1 MKKIITKASG
11 LVIACTTPLAM
22 GFTFETETLN
32 GSFDST
38 ITAGMGLRTESRGCN
53 LINQGP
59 TGHNAPSGC
68 LAQSSGVADQGDL
81 NYDRG
86 DMFTNYLKGTH
97 ELLLKMPE
105 DITFMARG
113 TWIRDFAA
121 TDTTGT
127 LSFNT
132 PESVGSNGLSD
143 DARDDLAFKARLL
156 DLWVSKGF
164 DVGGQ
169 RVRARLGNQVIN
181 WGESLFVAGGI
192 NNTNAYDY
200 QALARPGVQL
210 KEAVLPAPM
219 LSVASGLGS
228 GVNVEAYYQFRWN
241 KSELPPVG
249 SYWSTTNALGEGRG
263 DYGFSE
269 KDARDS
275 GQWGLSLRWQPE
287 DSDVAYGFYVMR
299 YHDKLPS
306 LRVAILDPNTFAA
319 APTWEYQEDRMMY
332 GISANMPIG
341 DWAVGTELSYR
352 PKDSVML
359 NPVIDL
365 CTGNGGKCWKDEKK
379 FQWHLTGLYSF
390 SQDAHLDYVTFNHRL
405 EKEIR
410 QRFEDGDFEIQIIGF
425 AKQIGDIAD
434 GASAVLEF
442 CLLALLL
449 TAGAVYWY
457 CHSLRFTLLALVC
470 SLASL
475 VWQFGSLR
483 LLGYGLDPLAVL
495 VPFLVF
501 AIGVSHGVQQI
512 NFIVREIA
520 IGKSAEEAARSSFT
534 GLLVPGTLALVT
546 ALVSFVTLL
555 LIPIPMVREL
565 AITASLGVA
574 YKIVTNLV
582 MLPLM
587 ASLLRV
593 DDKYAAAQE
602 VSRQRRSR
610 WLRGLARL
618 AEPRKAQ
625 WVLGAALAVFLAAIW
640 QSHDR
645 VVGTLQAGAP
655 ELRED
660 SRFNRDAV
668 SIASNYD
675 IGLDWL
681 SVVFEVDKAPSEVAC
696 EDVALGQYQDR
707 FVWAMQGVPGVLSVA
722 SFSTTMRQFNEGYN
736 EGNPKMAAVPIDPMN
751 YAALATEVA
760 RTPGLMRTDCSMS
773 AVHLYLADHKATTI
787 NRVVDAAKAF
797 RSEYP
802 MSGISIRLASGNAGV
817 LAAINEEVEKSE
829 TPMLL
834 YVYAAIALLVFVVY
848 RDLRAVLVC
857 CLPLTIGT
865 FIGYWFMK
873 ELQIGLTIATLPV
886 MVLAVGI
893 GVDYAFYIYNRLQLH
908 LAHGQT
914 ITKAVEYA
922 LLEVGVATIFTA
934 ITLAVG
940 VATWAFSE
948 LKFQAD
954 MGKLLAFMFVVNMVM
969 AMTVLPAFAVWLER
983 AFPRKRPVRMIG
995 ALVH

>member
-1 MKKIITKASG
+1 MNGSVKLSEAPAPGLLSRVEGVLFGHRRLVLASLAVFTLIMGWFAVQLRMDAGFEKQLPLGHEYIETFEAYRNDLLGANRLTLVVKARQGDIWSAAGLKRLYDVTQAVTFLPGVSRSSVRSLWTPNAFVNEITEEGFRADPLVPGTVSPEH
-11 LVIACTTPLAM
+11 LDDQVIATIASSTAQG
-22 GFTFETETLN
+22 GFIGTLV
-32 GSFDST
+32 
-38 ITAGMGLRTESRGCN
+38 SRD
-53 LINQGP
+53 
-59 TGHNAPSGC
+59 
-68 LAQSSGVADQGDL
+68 QSSAMITVEL
-81 NYDRG
+81 NEYD
-86 DMFTNYLKGTH
+86 TNG
-97 ELLLKMPE
+97 
-105 DITFMARG
+105 
-113 TWIRDFAA
+113 
-121 TDTTGT
+121 
-127 LSFNT
+127 
-132 PESVGSNGLSD
+132 
-143 DARDDLAFKARLL
+143 
-156 DLWVSKGF
+156 
-164 DVGGQ
+164 
-169 RVRARLGNQVIN
+169 
-181 WGESLFVAGGI
+181 
-192 NNTNAYDY
+192 
-200 QALARPGVQL
+200 
-210 KEAVLPAPM
+210 
-219 LSVASGLGS
+219 
-228 GVNVEAYYQFRWN
+228 
-241 KSELPPVG
+241 
-249 SYWSTTNALGEGRG
+249 
-263 DYGFSE
+263 
-269 KDARDS
+269 
-275 GQWGLSLRWQPE
+275 
-287 DSDVAYGFYVMR
+287 
-299 YHDKLPS
+299 
-306 LRVAILDPNTFAA
+306 
-319 APTWEYQEDRMMY
+319 
-332 GISANMPIG
+332 
-341 DWAVGTELSYR
+341 
-352 PKDSVML
+352 
-359 NPVIDL
+359 
-365 CTGNGGKCWKDEKK
+365 
-379 FQWHLTGLYSF
+379 
-390 SQDAHLDYVTFNHRL
+390 AHLDYVAFNHRL

-410 QRFEDGDFEIQIIGF
+410 QQFEDGEFEVQIIGF

-520 IGKSAEEAARSSFT
+520 TGKSAEAAARSSFT
-534 GLLVPGTLALVT
+534 GLLIPGTLALVT

-574 YKIVTNLV
+574 YKIITNLV

-587 ASLLRV
+587 ASLLSV

-602 VSRQRRSR
+602 VSRQRRTR

-618 AEPRKAQ
+618 AEPRRAQ
-625 WVLGAALAVFLAAIW
+625 WVLGFALVVFLVAIW

-660 SRFNRDAV
+660 ARFNRDAV
-668 SIASNYD
+668 SIAGNYD

-681 SVVFEVDKAPSEVAC
+681 SVVFEVNKEPSGEDSQVAC

-722 SFSTTMRQFNEGYN
+722 SFSSNMRQFNEGYN

-751 YAALATEVA
+751 YAGLATEVA

-787 NRVVDAAKAF
+787 NRVMDAAKAF

-802 MSGISIRLASGNAGV
+802 LPGISVRLASGNAGV

-908 LAHGQT
+908 LAHGQS

-954 MGKLLAFMFVVNMVM
+954 MGKLLAFMFIVNMVM

-983 AFPRKRPVRMIG
+983 VFPRKRPVRMIG